1 MNADTKFL
9 PVVIIELEILLNV
22 LITKLS
28 NNENLS
34 FTCSIPL
41 PIGSKFNLLVALF
54 MSSSP
59 FVAPSKRNAD
69 LSLSRVFIEVLTFD
83 SNCWLSN
90 RISTTLESIVLL
102 IN

>member
-1 MNADTKFL
+1 MFERA
-9 PVVIIELEILLNV
+9 VAA
-22 LITKLS
+22 ITS
-28 NNENLS
+28 SAENFN
-34 FTCSIPL
+34 FTVSTPS
-41 PIGSKFNLLVALF
+41 PIGSRLTFLAALF

-59 FVAPSKRNAD
+59 LVAPSKRNAD

>member
-1 MNADTKFL
+1 MFERA
-9 PVVIIELEILLNV
+9 VAA
-22 LITKLS
+22 ITS
-28 NNENLS
+28 RAENFN
-34 FTCSIPL
+34 FTVSTPS
-41 PIGSKFNLLVALF
+41 PIGSRLTFLAASF